1 MNRWETGRIEAFSD
15 GVFAIAITLLVL
27 DINVPPSEFQHL
39 LRGFAD
45 QWPAYLAYT
54 TSFVTIGGIWMLH
67 HAVFRRLRYANTA
80 VMRINL
86 MLLMTVSFLPFPTR
100 LVGEA
105 ITSGSAERAAVA
117 IYGTSLLVISLVFG
131 ALSYAITRDPTLLQP
146 GVSAKQVRALVRA
159 VQPNAGFYVGFTFLA
174 GVAPRVAA
182 FGFLASSIVAV
193 MRARGD
199 AVAPGPEPSPG

>member
-1 MNRWETGRIEAFSD
+1 MNRWDTGRIEAFSD

-27 DINVPPSEFQHL
+27 DINVPPSAFENL

-45 QWPAYLAYT
+45 QWPAYLAFG

-86 MLLMTVSFLPFPTR
+86 LLLMTVSFLPFPTR
-100 LVGEA
+100 LVAEA
-105 ITSGSAERAAVA
+105 IESSSAERAAVI
-117 IYGTSLLVISLVFG
+117 IYGASLLAISVVFG
-131 ALSYAITRDPTLLQP
+131 ALSYAIARDPALLQP
-146 GVSAKQVRALVRA
+146 GVSAAEVRALVRA

-182 FGFLASSIVAV
+182 FGFLASSTVAV
-193 MRARGD
+193 LRARGD
-199 AVAPGPEPSPG
+199 SGAPGPEIA

>member
-27 DINVPPSEFQHL
+27 DINLPPSAYEHL
-39 LRGFAD
+39 FRGFDD
-45 QWPAYLAYT
+45 QWPAYLAYS

-86 MLLMTVSFLPFPTR
+86 VLLMTVSFLPFPTR
-100 LVGEA
+100 IVAEA
-105 ITSGSAERAAVA
+105 IESASAERAAVV
-117 IYGTSLLVISLVFG
+117 IYGGSLLAISIVFG
-131 ALSYAITRDPTLLQP
+131 VLSYAIARDPTLLQP
-146 GVSAKQVRALVRA
+146 GVSAHEVRALVKS

-182 FGFLASSIVAV
+182 FGFLASSILGV

-199 AVAPGPEPSPG
+199 TGTPDPEASPG

>member
-1 MNRWETGRIEAFSD
+1 MNRWDTGRIEAFSD

-27 DINVPPSEFQHL
+27 DIDVPPSAFEHL
-39 LRGFAD
+39 FRGFAD
-45 QWPAYLAYT
+45 QWPAYLAYS

-67 HAVFRRLRYANTA
+67 HAVFRRLRFANTA

-100 LVGEA
+100 LVAEA
-105 ITSGSAERAAVA
+105 IESSSAERAAVI
-117 IYGTSLLVISLVFG
+117 IYGGSLLAISIVFG
-131 ALSYAITRDPTLLQP
+131 TLSYAIARDPELLQP
-146 GVSAKQVRALVRA
+146 GVSAGEVRSLVRA

-182 FGFLASSIVAV
+182 FGFLASSIAAV
-193 MRARGD
+193 LRTRGD
-199 AVAPGPEPSPG
+199 SGAPGPEISPG

>member
-27 DINVPPSEFQHL
+27 DIDVPESAFANL
-39 LRGFAD
+39 WRGFAD
-45 QWPAYLAYT
+45 QWPAYLAYA

-67 HAVFRRLRYANTA
+67 HGVFRRLRYANNA

-86 MLLMTVSFLPFPTR
+86 ALLMAVSFLPFPTR
-100 LVGEA
+100 LVAEA
-105 ITSGSAERAAVA
+105 ITSGSAERAAVI
-117 IYGTSLLVISLVFG
+117 IYGGSLLVISLTFG
-131 ALSYAITRDPTLLQP
+131 ALSYAIARDPELLQP
-146 GVSAKQVRALVRA
+146 GVTAGEVRALVRV

-174 GVAPRVAA
+174 GAAPRVAA
-182 FGFLASSIVAV
+182 FGFLFSSLAGV

-199 AVAPGPEPSPG
+199 ATAAAREPA